1 MSYHLLTNKQ
11 PPGRVQ
17 QGTTS
22 TVAFTQYN
30 VTNSKQADKNT
41 AEATEFS

>member
-11 PPGRVQ
+11 PPEHMQ

-22 TVAFTQYN
+22 TVAFRQYN
-30 VTNSKQADKNT
+30 VTNSRKADKNT
-41 AEATEFS
+41 AEATECS